1 MPIFDRK
8 KSYEVCSELLS
19 RPETSECAH
28 VFALTLKKKIFND
41 IFRVT
46 I

>member
-8 KSYEVCSELLS
+8 KSYAVCSKLLS
-19 RPETSECAH
+19 RPETSEYAH
-28 VFALTLKKKIFND
+28 VFALTLKKIFND